1 MGFTGL
7 LFKTDV
13 IDKISK
19 PKLRRKTVE
28 RSKVKWSYFTH
39 GKALICGTLI
49 IQLTFVLYCYLF
61 RYDTTVHNCN
71 VRYKFQIAR
80 DINLPYPIFPLSI
93 FTNMK

>member
-1 MGFTGL
+1 MGCIIL

-28 RSKVKWSYFTH
+28 RSYFTH

-61 RYDTTVHNCN
+61 RYDTTVYNCN